1 MTMRKRDAKLLLI
14 LLGVAILL
22 IGYFA
27 VYVPYTS
34 LADDVTAQTE
44 ALKPRLNQL
53 RGYYENLSS
62 YRNETAR
69 IKEDITAE
77 MERYPS
83 DVRPEDLIMYADNLR
98 QNYGLNIN
106 SITFGE
112 PSSMLQLKGIG
123 QKGNGTG
130 LISMTAY
137 RRTMTIT
144 CGISY
149 QKLKDM
155 LTYMNSTD
163 RKTTLD
169 SLTISYDSD
178 TGELSGRAV
187 LAQYFIASD
196 NYAYSPTEVPQTA
209 LGKSNLF
216 GSMTP
221 DKKK

>member
-1 MTMRKRDAKLLLI
+1 MTMRKRDAKLLLN

-178 TGELSGRAV
+178 TG
-187 LAQYFIASD
+187 
-196 NYAYSPTEVPQTA
+196 
-209 LGKSNLF
+209 
-216 GSMTP
+216 
-221 DKKK
+221 